1 MPFGTSGEDGLI
13 LHRKQIACAAMFG
26 SVRGVAV
33 GMIFSVALAAAACT
47 TQKAARPAVDPP
59 QSEMTTQP
67 AAATYS
73 CADGSLITI
82 QNLGASVRISGVS
95 DSPIELPA
103 APATQRSRYGEQPY
117 ALVLDGNDALFM
129 KTGSQPL
136 TCTR

>member
-1 MPFGTSGEDGLI
+1 ML
-13 LHRKQIACAAMFG
+13 
-26 SVRGVAV
+26 
-33 GMIFSVALAAAACT
+33 SVALAAAACT
-47 TQKAARPAVDPP
+47 TQKAARSAIDPP
-59 QSEMTTQP
+59 PVASETTTQP
-67 AAATYS
+67 ASATYS

-82 QNLGASVRISGVS
+82 QNLGVSVRISGVG

-103 APATQRSRYGEQPY
+103 APSTQRSRYGEQPY